1 MTYLHPLMQLFSDFI
16 LSFPTEEGVDDFSLG
31 YKSVSPP
38 DNCTSSSFSSNCSS
52 CLQEPTCAWCLPY
65 ISSGTDVTVASFC
78 SSLSRSGYSEC
89 QGRYI
94 TVASSSTCEAK
105 SSNNSRVV
113 VILMTIFVM
122 VCCCSCLT
130 ASIYFIVKSVT
141 KSRTRVIPGDNDN
154 FEQAEAFWGNDILSN
169 CPHGVD
175 VEMHNPVYRLNGPSM
190 GTQTIIHDPLGI
202 RNHHGSLCIANSCVI
217 QESKVGDISLIRLN
231 DVPLYGS
238 NSDISVALSATMINQ
253 SNLIN
258 LDGSLSQVEIDHN
271 LGNHALL
278 HLSTRNRSSNRDW
291 YISNWDVPV
300 FHHVTVLATAFK
312 HCKLVSSP
320 LFTLFNTFSW
330 RTLSDG
336 NRGLTAR
343 IETYDRKLFTII
355 LSTYLFQPLF
365 FIDFMLSLRAFIS
378 DNPIPLWAHSYP

>member
-1 MTYLHPLMQLFSDFI
+1 MRLFSDFI
-16 LSFPTEEGVDDFSLG
+16 LSFSTGEGVDDFSLV
-31 YKSVSPP
+31 YKSVSPS

-65 ISSGTDVTVASFC
+65 ISSGTDVTVSSFC
-78 SSLSRSGYSEC
+78 SSLSRSGYTEC

-258 LDGSLSQVEIDHN
+258 LDGPLSQVEIDHN

-291 YISNWDVPV
+291 YISN
-300 FHHVTVLATAFK
+300 
-312 HCKLVSSP
+312 
-320 LFTLFNTFSW
+320 
-330 RTLSDG
+330 
-336 NRGLTAR
+336 
-343 IETYDRKLFTII
+343 
-355 LSTYLFQPLF
+355 
-365 FIDFMLSLRAFIS
+365 
-378 DNPIPLWAHSYP
+378 